1 MYGSSPLLPCSGNE
15 RPTPSGAPSVKF
27 GYYGDN
33 LRCTDRA
40 SLSPAPPA
48 QRAHCSP
55 RSIERRRRGGLSTRP
70 RGFLS
75 GTRTESNFGAAPPDF
90 AHSFPKAARHY
101 QPRPGSAYGRGMAG
115 RTVSAPAGAVEHQFQ
130 LLQVDRC
137 GWHNSDFH
145 GGSGSIASQGSDTAL
160 QHVHAHHQSSAPRGR
175 LHLGVANE
183 PAFASST
190 PCSTPTLGCPERMT
204 TDDATPT
211 IENQPTFMN
220 WSSDATASPVGIFQ
234 SQGTP
239 LPALAD
245 GALPQ
250 IHRSALYRRRLRR
263 NASIHAQ
270 ESLVVAASR
279 ISLSEPRR

>member
-1 MYGSSPLLPCSGNE
+1 MPAVVCSTIC
-15 RPTPSGAPSVKF
+15 RDQV
-27 GYYGDN
+27 
-33 LRCTDRA
+33 
-40 SLSPAPPA
+40 
-48 QRAHCSP
+48 
-55 RSIERRRRGGLSTRP
+55 
-70 RGFLS
+70 FLS
-75 GTRTESNFGAAPPDF
+75 GGVKQSTLQGDMNSFAGFRAGDGSGGAREARPSSASNYGCNGSFRGTRTESNFGAAPPDF